1 MRLML
6 FHVDVLRRSSYTNH
20 GFQLTATVKV
30 DGHKSWG
37 KRGGVFDLSCYIEE
51 AEDEKGEGI

>member
-1 MRLML
+1 ML
-6 FHVDVLRRSSYTNH
+6 FHVDVLRRSSYTNQ